1 MLYARQHESGAMNS
15 FVLHLQSATQYE
27 RIENVESFVGQD
39 SSGSFGILA
48 GHARSMTS
56 LVFGLARFRTGDQVW
71 RYLALPGALL
81 YLIDNQ
87 LYINTRRYH
96 YDSDYKRISSVLRD
110 EMLAEE
116 EKLQGVKESLQ
127 QLEQAMLK
135 RMWSM
140 QADGRRLT

>member
-1 MLYARQHESGAMNS
+1 MLYARKHESGGMNR

-48 GHARSMTS
+48 GCARSITC
-56 LVFGLARFRTGDQVW
+56 LVFGLARFRGGDGAW
-71 RYLALPGALL
+71 RYIALPGALL
-81 YLIDNQ
+81 YFIDNQ

-96 YDSDYKRISSVLRD
+96 YDSDYRRITSVLQE

-116 EKLQGVKESLQ
+116 QQLHGVKESLQ
-127 QLEQAMLK
+127 RLEQAMLK

-140 QADGRRLT
+140 QADWRVSI